1 MVKYKIATPNTASTS
16 NVTSSQ
22 KATSFNINGRSKSL
36 AMSIIRH
43 KLSENNNLQRS
54 HSIMLFIC
62 GKSGKDDFL
71 IRATIALLIED
82 PKYKAWKSENNMVV
96 SCLINYMPKEIGEDF
111 MHYKSAKEIW
121 DAIKET
127 YSNNDSTSALFEVKS
142 ILNDLRQG
150 ELTITQ

>member
-1 MVKYKIATPNTASTS
+1 
-16 NVTSSQ
+16 
-22 KATSFNINGRSKSL
+22 
-36 AMSIIRH
+36 
-43 KLSENNNLQRS
+43 
-54 HSIMLFIC
+54 
-62 GKSGKDDFL
+62 
-71 IRATIALLIED
+71 
-82 PKYKAWKSENNMVV
+82 MVV

>member
-1 MVKYKIATPNTASTS
+1 
-16 NVTSSQ
+16 
-22 KATSFNINGRSKSL
+22 
-36 AMSIIRH
+36 
-43 KLSENNNLQRS
+43 
-54 HSIMLFIC
+54 
-62 GKSGKDDFL
+62 
-71 IRATIALLIED
+71 
-82 PKYKAWKSENNMVV
+82 
-96 SCLINYMPKEIGEDF
+96 MPKEIGEDF